1 MKDKPDNGA
10 AEIERLRLA
19 LADCEAT
26 LKTIHTW
33 ATFRSGEAL
42 RDRWSVAKLCKL
54 VLDSLHNDSAVATAP
69 KHSAS

>member
-10 AEIERLRLA
+10 AEIERLRVA
-19 LADCEAT
+19 LADCEST

-42 RDRWSVAKLCKL
+42 RDRWSVANLCKL
-54 VLDSLHNDSAVATAP
+54 VLDSLQAGS
-69 KHSAS
+69 KS

>member
-1 MKDKPDNGA
+1 MNPTPSQPDLA
-10 AEIERLRLA
+10 PAEIERLRLA

-54 VLDSLHNDSAVATAP
+54 VLDSLHNDQENPT
-69 KHSAS
+69 